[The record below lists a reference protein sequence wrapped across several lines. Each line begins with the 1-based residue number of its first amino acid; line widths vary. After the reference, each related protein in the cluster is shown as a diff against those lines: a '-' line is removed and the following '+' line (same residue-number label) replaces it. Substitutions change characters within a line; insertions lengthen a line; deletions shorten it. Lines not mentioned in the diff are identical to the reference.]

1 MTRPSKW
8 KTKVK
13 KQEQDNKRKFSK
25 KLKLVDEL
33 KLIDEFDEWEDDDD
47 SGWNDDV
54 SLLNENEPFKL
65 AWSDNTCF
73 KKKKRGPYLV
83 GKIKKSIYFD
93 KYGPSGSFTKVA
105 KGTANIL
112 TLINKHQLTPIDFE
126 EVLDDAEDE
135 EQNLLNLNEKINILK
150 IELKEQQKLLTVAEY
165 NKKRAILEYLT
176 RLNDNEKGKMKVSMK
191 ATQLVFIKSGPYK
204 ARSIRYW
211 TNY

>member
-1 MTRPSKW
+1 MFR
-8 KTKVK
+8 
-13 KQEQDNKRKFSK
+13 
-25 KLKLVDEL
+25 
-33 KLIDEFDEWEDDDD
+33 
-47 SGWNDDV
+47 
-54 SLLNENEPFKL
+54 
-65 AWSDNTCF
+65 
-73 KKKKRGPYLV
+73 KKKHGPYLV
-83 GKIKKSIYFD
+83 GKIKKLTYFD
-93 KYGPSGSFTKVA
+93 KYGPSSSFTKAA

-211 TNY
+211 TNYQLKYNRLSVSHQGKYKKTIRLIDDENIAEECYIWIRAQGGIITSLKFKEFIENKLLVNSEIIKKKQLV